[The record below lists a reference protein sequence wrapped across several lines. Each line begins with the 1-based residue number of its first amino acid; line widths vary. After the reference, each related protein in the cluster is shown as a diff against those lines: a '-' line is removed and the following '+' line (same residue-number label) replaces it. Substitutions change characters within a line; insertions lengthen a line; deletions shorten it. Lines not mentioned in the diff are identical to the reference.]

1 MEKQGQMPS
10 QRGAGLIG
18 ETCAP
23 SFYFKVYCY
32 EFNFILEIKTRPKQ
46 LHLTSICFS
55 NHIVSSLSSLLKI
68 HSFSI

>member
-10 QRGAGLIG
+10 QRG
-18 ETCAP
+18 
-23 SFYFKVYCY
+23 
-32 EFNFILEIKTRPKQ
+32 EFNFTLEIKTRPKQ

-55 NHIVSSLSSLLKI
+55 NHKVSSLSSLLKI